1 MATAKNAAQS
11 SKSSTPEQNKAQ
23 AVATNG
29 PSAVLDPR
37 QANVPDYIKKGQGR
51 GSENVEMTD
60 LVIPRIEI
68 AQALSP
74 VLKKNDPNYIE
85 GCEQG
90 DLYNSVTFE
99 RYGPNIVVVPVF
111 FKKQYL
117 CWRHR
122 DDGGGF
128 AGAFDNLEDA
138 NARIEEE
145 HAKRR
150 AEGKSEERWE
160 AIETAQQLVLVVR
173 KDGGIDEAVVSMAK
187 TKLKV
192 SRQWNSLIRMN
203 GNDRFSRTYALFAV
217 DEQNA
222 KGDDYKNFAVANG
235 GFPSEAVYRRAE
247 ALYAAMASG
256 SRKMNVDS
264 SDVGEGEAGGGT
276 KEY

>member
-1 MATAKNAAQS
+1 MATAKQTAQS
-11 SKSSTPEQNKAQ
+11 SKSSTPEPSKAQ

-29 PSAVLDPR
+29 PTELADPR
-37 QANVPDYIKKGQGR
+37 QANLPDYIRKGEAR
-51 GSENVEMTD
+51 GSENVGITD

-74 VLKKNDPNYIE
+74 VLKKSDPNFIE
-85 GCEQG
+85 GAQQG

-99 RYGPNIVVVPVF
+99 NYGSNIVVVPVF

-117 CWRHR
+117 CWRDR
-122 DDGGGF
+122 DFGGGF
-128 AGAFDNLEDA
+128 GGAFDSMEDA
-138 NARIEEE
+138 QARIQEEE
-145 HAKRR
+145 KP
-150 AEGKSEERWE
+150 EEWE

-173 KDGGIDEAVVSMAK
+173 KDGGVDEAVVSMAK

-192 SRQWNSLIRMN
+192 SRQWNSLIRLN
-203 GNDRFSRTYALFAV
+203 GNDRFSRTYALFAT

-222 KGDDYKNFAVANG
+222 KGDDYKNFAVQSG

-247 ALYAAMASG
+247 ALYTAMASG

-264 SDVGEGEAGGGT
+264 SDVGEGAAGGGT